1 MRKILLATAAGF
13 AAFVADGVAP
23 AKAQTPAAAA
33 APQPGFSVS
42 VTGRLRFHGAVIN
55 QDGKSAAAGVNQ
67 FGNVA
72 VGGAKLSNF
81 DFNTYGRIRVDLS
94 GRNADGIIYGGRIE
108 LRHGPQDTGLTANN
122 RLTVEDDDGNVVAD
136 DVLRGSPAGP
146 SANAGVFVR
155 VANGFIGTPTL
166 GQLRF
171 GSNGVLAVPQMYVG
185 HIMGGIATGLL
196 DGDFGDF
203 IYQGQRGAL
212 ANTFWYSTSSNV
224 NRATGIAYYSPQF
237 FGFDFGISYAA
248 NEFGFLGGCGSSGAA
263 IFQCDRISTVTSN
276 DYHRLRNIIDV
287 MLRYRGTFGPVGV
300 AASGGLRTAGT
311 TGAGGVPPNNAT
323 ARKNPTVGIIGA
335 EVTYAGFTVG
345 GITSFGSANRG
356 FSAVT
361 GNPVLPKAGADLNN
375 GLFTWQIGARYAF
388 GPVTVGAAYH
398 EVRSEGS
405 VTLPANQKDRGF
417 GIGGSYALGPGIS
430 LFAEYVNSSVRESGR
445 DFNALQAGT
454 QDKFKAQVFLLGVGL
469 GF

>member
-122 RLTVEDDDGNVVAD
+122 RLTVEDDDGNVVFD

-171 GSNGVLAVPQMYVG
+171 GSNGVLAVPQMFVG

-203 IYQGQRGAL
+203 VYQGQRGAL

-311 TGAGGVPPNNAT
+311 TSAVAPAT

-361 GNPVLPKAGADLNN
+361 GNPVLPKAGTDLNN

>member
-42 VTGRLRFHGAVIN
+42 VTGRLRFHGALIS
-55 QDGKSAAAGVNQ
+55 QDGDSANT
-67 FGNVA
+67 
-72 VGGAKLSNF
+72 GANSGSKLSNF
-81 DFNTYGRIRVDLS
+81 DFNTVGRFRLDLT
-94 GRNADGIIYGGRIE
+94 GRNPEGLIYGGRLE
-108 LRHGPQDTGLTANN
+108 VRHAVQAGDPTAN
-122 RLTVEDDDGNVVAD
+122 
-136 DVLRGSPAGP
+136 
-146 SANAGVFVR
+146 ANLFFR

-171 GSNGVLAVPQMYVG
+171 GSNGVLAVPQMFVG
-185 HIMGGIATGLL
+185 HIMGSIGTGLL
-196 DGDFGDF
+196 DGDFGDY
-203 IYQGQRGAL
+203 IYQGAGLNAIGVL
-212 ANTFWYSTSSNV
+212 ANSFWYSASGNV
-224 NRATGIAYYSPQF
+224 NRSTGIGYYSPQF
-237 FGFDFGISYAA
+237 FGFDFGISFAPNEYA
-248 NEFGFLGGCGSSGAA
+248 FLGGCGTTGAA
-263 IFQCDRISTVTSN
+263 FRDCDRTSTVN
-276 DYHRLRNIIDV
+276 DNVDHKLRNIFDV
-287 MLRYRGTFGPVGV
+287 MLRYRGTLGPVGV